1 MHICC
6 LSCVVVFNPAE
17 LPEDLEP
24 VLPGPVPARHGPAQP
39 APPPPLPATE
49 PAPPAPALP
58 APGPALP
65 PHASLLRVLTV
76 AVDTPP
82 QHGDVHAI
90 GSPASCG
97 NGSPASCGNG
107 SPSIYMATPPTGQ
120 AAHHFHRG
128 AAAATPPQSG
138 PEASP
143 QILLMQQMQQQMTM
157 MQQQLQLFQMPA
169 PLMAAFPSPR
179 PHRSVAFRNISFTP
193 SPSVSPASTTSTL
206 AVPLS
211 SDSDTENDITLL

>member
-128 AAAATPPQSG
+128 AAADAATDDHDATAVAAVSDACPFDGSFPI
-138 PEASP
+138 P
-143 QILLMQQMQQQMTM
+143 
-157 MQQQLQLFQMPA
+157 PA
-169 PLMAAFPSPR
+169 PQECGFQKHIFHTVPVGQS
-179 PHRSVAFRNISFTP
+179 SFNNIHFGC
-193 SPSVSPASTTSTL
+193 PSV
-206 AVPLS
+206 
-211 SDSDTENDITLL
+211 IGQ